1 MSRINKE
8 RRPLARGRICD
19 SWVPPHPEP
28 HPRLRRAVR
37 WLKLRKPE
45 TSQWKREGKRK
56 RGGEREKKKIERA
69 TDWSG
74 GSELC
79 SLAWTLRSCCRQEDK
94 FVSLRRWLSHTVV
107 VSHLLKKRQP
117 APQKQVI
124 SFLNTFVCHAFS
136 MYSFLTRA
144 IRCRRSKCS
153 EPGSRAFFFSFLA
166 SSGLQ
171 IEQAVLGGV
180 GPPSEF

>member
-1 MSRINKE
+1 MSRINKG

-56 RGGEREKKKIERA
+56 RGREREKKKIERA

-107 VSHLLKKRQP
+107 VSQPLKKAACTPKAGNFFQLEHFCLP
-117 APQKQVI
+117 C
-124 SFLNTFVCHAFS
+124 FLHVLVSNSCNSLVAAAS
-136 MYSFLTRA
+136 A
-144 IRCRRSKCS
+144 VNQ
-153 EPGSRAFFFSFLA
+153 EAGPFFFSFFWLVQ
-166 SSGLQ
+166 GCK
-171 IEQAVLGGV
+171 
-180 GPPSEF
+180 

>member
-1 MSRINKE
+1 MVIKILSMHIPLSLNTALSVTSLVSPPSSQRFQVQFFVLCPAYSLSPLRPVLPLEEADWTKVSRINKG

-56 RGGEREKKKIERA
+56 RGREREREKKKIERA

-107 VSHLLKKRQP
+107 VSHPLKK
-117 APQKQVI
+117 
-124 SFLNTFVCHAFS
+124 
-136 MYSFLTRA
+136 
-144 IRCRRSKCS
+144 
-153 EPGSRAFFFSFLA
+153 GSLHPKSR
-166 SSGLQ
+166 
-171 IEQAVLGGV
+171 
-180 GPPSEF
+180 